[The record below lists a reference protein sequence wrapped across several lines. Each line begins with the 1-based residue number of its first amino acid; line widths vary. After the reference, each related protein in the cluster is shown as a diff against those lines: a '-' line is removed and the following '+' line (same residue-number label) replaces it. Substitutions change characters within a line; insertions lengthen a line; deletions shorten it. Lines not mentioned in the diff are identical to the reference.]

1 MENKSCPICEKRLIE
16 QTWTAKSGK
25 ACHAFRHE
33 DWKTAETEC
42 KDIETGKPFIEF
54 IDDRPKLAYK
64 AKKVQAENEQYQ
76 NLMRSMEKTRTLI
89 KALAV
94 IQGLTT
100 RDLIDEAQR
109 LEETK

>member
-42 KDIETGKPFIEF
+42 KDIETGKQQAGTEEGEKIDVHVVPFCIILSLSYYAVNTF
-54 IDDRPKLAYK
+54 LRVVLKL
-64 AKKVQAENEQYQ
+64 
-76 NLMRSMEKTRTLI
+76 LP
-89 KALAV
+89 
-94 IQGLTT
+94 
-100 RDLIDEAQR
+100 
-109 LEETK
+109 